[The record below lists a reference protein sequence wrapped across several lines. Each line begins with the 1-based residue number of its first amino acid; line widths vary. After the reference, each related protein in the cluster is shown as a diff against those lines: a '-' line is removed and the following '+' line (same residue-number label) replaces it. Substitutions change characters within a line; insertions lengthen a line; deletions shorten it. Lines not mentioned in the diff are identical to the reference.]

1 MIYTE
6 AGKYAIRA
14 VIHLASRLADQV
26 PVPAQEIATVEGISA
41 SSLAKVL
48 QNLARAGIVE
58 SVRGKH
64 GGFFFRRS
72 PDEVHVLDVINAVEQ
87 TTRLS
92 EECVLGL
99 SECNDEVPCPLHD
112 TWKKVR
118 EAMMF
123 QLAEMTV
130 ADLMMEAERKRRQ
143 TQPKR

>member
-14 VIHLASRLADQV
+14 VIHLAGRLADQV

-41 SSLAKVL
+41 SYLAKVL
-48 QNLARAGIVE
+48 QNLARAGIVD

-64 GGFFFRRS
+64 GGFLFRRS
-72 PDEVHVLDVINAVEQ
+72 PDEVHLLEIINTVESP
-87 TTRLS
+87 TRLA

-99 SECNDEVPCPLHD
+99 SECNDEVPCSLHD
-112 TWKKVR
+112 TRQEVC
-118 EAMMF
+118 EALMF

-130 ADLMMEAERKRRQ
+130 ADLLTEAERKRRQ
-143 TQPKR
+143 AHPKK